1 VPTETS
7 IRRANQ
13 KDYATV
19 LKFHQE
25 LYVRFRDQIAPA
37 EALPLFAYRDLD
49 TTLRDDVHGLL
60 RARDTWVLLAER
72 AGQAVGYVSGHL
84 EVDARRLLVKRGVVE
99 DWLVVEEARGHGVGK
114 SLLAGLEAIF
124 REQGCSV
131 MESGTWAFNA
141 GARKAHAAA
150 GFTEI
155 EVKMRKRL

>member
-99 DWLVVEEARGHGVGK
+99 DWLWSRRPGAMAWA
-114 SLLAGLEAIF
+114 SL
-124 REQGCSV
+124 CSPA
-131 MESGTWAFNA
+131 SKPSSAS
-141 GARKAHAAA
+141 RAAA
-150 GFTEI
+150 
-155 EVKMRKRL
+155 